1 MTMTLGGGWWLI
13 IVLVVVG
20 VLFAIA
26 LSRRDNKSSQK
37 DKIKPVAPPTA
48 DIVKL
53 DQLLNRHLPNVTT
66 TVKHNRILVQDGQ
79 NQRLMLTMDKKLKA
93 GSRQLGEAM
102 VINFHKL
109 PNAEVLKQ
117 TVQASLK
124 SS

>member
-1 MTMTLGGGWWLI
+1 MTLSGGWWLI

-20 VLFAIA
+20 VLFAVA
-26 LSRRDNKSSQK
+26 LSRRDDRPSKKTSVPLAAQ
-37 DKIKPVAPPTA
+37 PTA
-48 DIVKL
+48 EIVKL
-53 DQLLNRHLPNVTT
+53 NQLLTRHLPQVKTT
-66 TVKHNRILVQDGQ
+66 LKHNRILVQDGN